1 MRCECGEVVAVP
13 EGADGPPAT
22 CPACGR
28 TLPPSPSPAP
38 ESAAPEATPAA
49 GEPLELASC
58 PLCFEAI
65 QPGARK
71 CPHCQE
77 YLDPAL
83 AAGMRRPPLSKMAL
97 FAFVIGL
104 VSPVFV
110 CFPGPLALLLGLGA
124 LLRRRGKRGTGLA
137 IAGLALGVV
146 WTVVL
151 VVMLTGGLGVTPPTG
166 PSPAEPLF

>member
-1 MRCECGEVVAVP
+1 MRCECGELVIVP
-13 EGADGPPAT
+13 EDAAEPGAT

-28 TLPPSPSPAP
+28 ALPSPATPAP
-38 ESAAPEATPAA
+38 ENAAPAATPAA
-49 GEPLELASC
+49 AEPLELASC

-83 AAGMRRPPLSKMAL
+83 AAATRRPPLSKMAL
-97 FAFVIGL
+97 FSFVLGL
-104 VSPVFV
+104 ASPVLL
-110 CFPGPLALLLGLGA
+110 CFPGPLAALLGLGA

-137 IAGLALGVV
+137 IAGLALGVA
-146 WTVVL
+146 WSVVL
-151 VVMLTGGLGVTPPTG
+151 VMMLTGGMGMAPEPG